1 MEVEHQRKLRSERR
15 ANAQKKEVKD
25 FEHGQSYAEH
35 ETSRLKSPRHI
46 QHRIAKLGNETLKL
60 VRTSQNQHIS
70 QRRIQLELK
79 KSQRDQTKLKET
91 LKKVLDR
98 QRAADK
104 QVVTM
109 RGVLDRISTSKEKLQ
124 PLAEHR
130 LS

>member
-1 MEVEHQRKLRSERR
+1 M
-15 ANAQKKEVKD
+15 
-25 FEHGQSYAEH
+25 
-35 ETSRLKSPRHI
+35 
-46 QHRIAKLGNETLKL
+46 
-60 VRTSQNQHIS
+60 RTSQNQHIS

-124 PLAEHR
+124 PMAEHR